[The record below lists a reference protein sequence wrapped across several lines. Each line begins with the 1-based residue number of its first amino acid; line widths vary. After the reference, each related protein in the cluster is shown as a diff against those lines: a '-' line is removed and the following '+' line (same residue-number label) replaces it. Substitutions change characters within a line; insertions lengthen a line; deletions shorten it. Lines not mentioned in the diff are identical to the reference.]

1 MIVLQ
6 RQHPVLFL
14 DSALAFLVRQA
25 KELPIVGSLR
35 VLDSQRLSLVEV
47 LDSFF
52 GLLGDLASAYQIG
65 VPFHE
70 L

>member
-1 MIVLQ
+1 M
-6 RQHPVLFL
+6 
-14 DSALAFLVRQA
+14 RQA
-25 KELPIVGSLR
+25 KELPIAGPLR
-35 VLDSQRLSLVEV
+35 VLYSQRLSLVEV

-52 GLLGDLASAYQIG
+52 GLLGDLARAYQIG